1 MSTSLTGQS
10 FAVRTIADSSTKY
23 LMYALYVAFGVCL
36 ITVAAKIKVPLWPN
50 PTPVTLQ
57 TLAIFTIASAYGSRL
72 AVATIMAY
80 MIAGAAGMPVFTGT
94 PEKGLGLAYM
104 AGPTGGYLAGFVIM
118 TYLTGLAADY
128 GWSKNPFKMAGAML
142 TGETGQGHREHTS
155 GKQLVNHLR
164 DWVYF
169 QVRCSTGLSQIA
181 LFHLSSTPEPDFTGF
196 FVPVLDRP
204 TWINN
209 LIRAHCRIANKDYFV
224 VRAIGVQNV
233 PGRHALVVA
242 ALVILPD
249 TFVKTIVEVKIFQVF

>member
-10 FAVRTIADSSTKY
+10 FAVRSIAGSSTKY

-57 TLAIFTIASAYGSRL
+57 TLAIFAIASAYGSRL

-94 PEKGLGLAYM
+94 PEKGLGLVYM

-118 TYLTGLAADY
+118 AYLTGLAADS

-142 TGETGQGHREHTS
+142 TGEVIMLTIGALWMGYLFGSE
-155 GKQLVNHLR
+155 KI
-164 DWVYF
+164 
-169 QVRCSTGLSQIA
+169 IA
-181 LFHLSSTPEPDFTGF
+181 WGVGPFIVTDIIKLAIAACIVPALWSLFKKS
-196 FVPVLDRP
+196 
-204 TWINN
+204 
-209 LIRAHCRIANKDYFV
+209 
-224 VRAIGVQNV
+224 
-233 PGRHALVVA
+233 
-242 ALVILPD
+242 
-249 TFVKTIVEVKIFQVF
+249 